1 MLPKYPSIIGNIPI
15 ASASISMQRKA
26 LLKSLKIAFLSIPKF
41 FVPFHQ
47 ATCLNDAKLNFVQF
61 LQEIAGEQQFEVT
74 YVDIE
79 EKSYNNHFQCL
90 VQLSTLPVAVCQ
102 GSGNTKN
109 VAQLS
114 AARNALEYLK
124 IMTKM

>member
-1 MLPKYPSIIGNIPI
+1 ML
-15 ASASISMQRKA
+15 
-26 LLKSLKIAFLSIPKF
+26 LSRIL
-41 FVPFHQ
+41 Q
-47 ATCLNDAKLNFVQF
+47 STCLNDPKVNFVQF

-79 EKSYNNHFQCL
+79 EKSFNNHFQCL

-109 VAQLS
+109 IAQLS

>member
-1 MLPKYPSIIGNIPI
+1 MTARIILILISDNKAEAKNQTKQISFEISILQQTN
-15 ASASISMQRKA
+15 MN
-26 LLKSLKIAFLSIPKF
+26 LFLF
-41 FVPFHQ
+41 FLQV
-47 ATCLNDAKLNFVQF
+47 TCLSNSNINYIQF

-74 YVDIE
+74 YVDID
-79 EKSYNNHFQCL
+79 EKTYSGQSQCL

-102 GSGNTKN
+102 GCGKN
-109 VAQLS
+109 SKEAQAS